1 MKKHFPK
8 PNLHQKKVMVT
19 VWWSATLLTHYSF
32 LNPGETITSEK
43 YTQQIN
49 EMHQKLQCPQP
60 SLINRKGLI
69 LLHDNAQLYITQPM
83 AQKLNE
89 VGYKALHRPPCSP
102 DLSPTNYHFFKYLDN
117 FLQEKCFH
125 NQQET
130 EKAFQE
136 FIVSRGMDF
145 YATRIN
151 NFIFIGKNVLI
162 VMVPVLINKD
172 VSEPSY

>member
-1 MKKHFPK
+1 
-8 PNLHQKKVMVT
+8 
-19 VWWSATLLTHYSF
+19 
-32 LNPGETITSEK
+32 
-43 YTQQIN
+43 
-49 EMHQKLQCPQP
+49 
-60 SLINRKGLI
+60 
-69 LLHDNAQLYITQPM
+69 M

-172 VSEPSY
+172 VFKPSDNDLKFRVWNHYYFCINLLNGLPWWLRQ